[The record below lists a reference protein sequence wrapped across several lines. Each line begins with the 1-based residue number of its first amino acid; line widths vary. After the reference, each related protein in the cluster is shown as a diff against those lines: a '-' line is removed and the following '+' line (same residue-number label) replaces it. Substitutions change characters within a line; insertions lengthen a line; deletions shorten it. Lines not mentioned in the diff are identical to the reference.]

1 MMGNNMEIPDELID
15 QLLGE
20 YQGPE
25 QLTGPDGL
33 INQLRKRLIERA
45 AGAELERHLGYPLGA
60 EAPEAQPN
68 RRNGTTS
75 KTLRTVDGPLSVELP
90 RDRDASFEPR
100 IVPKHARSFDGFD
113 EQILALYAGG
123 MTTRDIQRHLRE
135 LYGVDVS
142 EGLISEVTG
151 SIQDDVRAWQSRPL
165 EELYVVVYL
174 DALQVSIRDHQVVRK
189 KAVYVA
195 VGVTLEGTR
204 DCLGLWIEKS
214 EGARFWTSVL
224 TELRN
229 RGVKDVVFVCTDG
242 LTGFADAIGAV
253 FPLSVNQTCIVHL
266 VRQSLRYLSW
276 KERRTCAGELRRIYT
291 AADADQARQV
301 LDELAAAWTDSKR
314 PRPDAPVCVG
324 AGRPRDFGTPFRRG
338 RSVRTSRAALPADG
352 VASARRGS
360 PRHASGVHRNRAARS
375 AARRRPTLC
384 GPIVGRRD
392 AGDLDR
398 LPDVPRDR
406 TSPDHGVDVRGH
418 GLGTGDVP
426 SFIGAGIRRG

>member
-1 MMGNNMEIPDELID
+1 MGDMEIPDELID

-45 AGAELERHLGYPLGA
+45 AGAELKQHLGYPAGA
-60 EAPEAQPN
+60 EPPEAQPN
-68 RRNGTTS
+68 RRNGMTS
-75 KTLRTVDGPLSVELP
+75 KTLRTVDGPLQVELP

-123 MTTRDIQRHLRE
+123 MTTREIQRHLRE

-142 EGLISEVTG
+142 DGLISEVTA

-174 DALQVSIRDHQVVRK
+174 DALRVAIRDQQVVRK

-195 VGVTLEGTR
+195 IGVTLEGER
-204 DCLGLWIEKS
+204 DCLGLWIEKT

-229 RGVKDVVFVCTDG
+229 RGVKDVLFVCTDG
-242 LTGFADAIGAV
+242 LSGFPEAIDAV

-276 KERRTCAGELRRIYT
+276 RERKRCASELRRIYT
-291 AADADQARQV
+291 AADADAARKV
-301 LDELAAAWTDSKR
+301 LDELSAAWADSK
-314 PRPDAPVCVG
+314 
-324 AGRPRDFGTPFRRG
+324 T
-338 RSVRTSRAALPADG
+338 RTAALQVWDRAWERVIPFLAFPNEI
-352 VASARRGS
+352 RR
-360 PRHASGVHRNRAARS
+360 
-375 AARRRPTLC
+375 
-384 GPIVGRRD
+384 IVYTTNTVESLHMQIRK
-392 AGDLDR
+392 
-398 LPDVPRDR
+398 
-406 TSPDHGVDVRGH
+406 TIKTRGH
-418 GLGTGDVP
+418 FPNDDAALRLIWLAIQRAKTNWRTCYNWTTAMAVLRIHFGDRIP
-426 SFIGAGIRRG
+426 DNT

>member
-1 MMGNNMEIPDELID
+1 MGEMEIPDELID

-45 AGAELERHLGYPLGA
+45 AGAELEQHLGYPLGGDV
-60 EAPEAQPN
+60 PEGQAN
-68 RRNGTTS
+68 RRNGLAA
-75 KTLRTVDGPLSVELP
+75 KTLRTVDGPVTVELP

-123 MTTRDIQRHLRE
+123 MTTRDIQRHLHE

-142 EGLISEVTG
+142 EGLISEVTA

-174 DALQVSIRDHQVVRK
+174 DAMQVAIRDQQVVRK

-195 VGVTLEGTR
+195 VGVTLEGER
-204 DCLGLWIEKS
+204 DCLGLWIEKT

-229 RGVKDVVFVCTDG
+229 RGVKDVLFVCTDG
-242 LTGFADAIGAV
+242 LTGFPEAIDAV
-253 FPLSVNQTCIVHL
+253 FPESVNQTCIVHL

-276 KERRTCAGELRRIYT
+276 RERKSCASELRRIYT
-291 AADADQARQV
+291 AADADAARQV
-301 LDELAAAWTDSKR
+301 LDELAREWDDSK
-314 PRPDAPVCVG
+314 
-324 AGRPRDFGTPFRRG
+324 T
-338 RSVRTSRAALPADG
+338 RTAALQVWERAWDRVIPFLAFPDEI
-352 VASARRGS
+352 RRIIYTTNS
-360 PRHASGVHRNRAARS
+360 VESLHMQIRK
-375 AARRRPTLC
+375 T
-384 GPIVGRRD
+384 IK
-392 AGDLDR
+392 
-398 LPDVPRDR
+398 
-406 TSPDHGVDVRGH
+406 TRGH
-418 GLGTGDVP
+418 FPNDDAALRLIWLAIMRAKTTWRTCYNWTQAMAVLRIHFGDRIP
-426 SFIGAGIRRG
+426 DNT